1 MPKIASPLNRL
12 LTKDTPFKWTTDCQ
26 NAFETLKE
34 ALTSTPV
41 LNFPNFN
48 KPFIVSCDASGSAIE
63 DISSLQKQCPYFG
76 PIITFLENGILPDDK
91 KRAQA
96 IPYETGQYELLNDTL
111 YHFFQP
117 RTKTR
122 TSKNQLIKQVAIP
135 EPLRNDILLSFHDQ
149 KAGGSHLGVQR
160 TYEAIKQRYFWPKM
174 YQNVYDYVTSCQIC
188 QTVKK
193 DSTAKKAPLKSL
205 PVQGPFVRLHMD
217 VLGGLPTSKEKY
229 KYILLVTDSFSHW
242 CECFP
247 MKTQEAEEI
256 ANILYSEIFT
266 RYGACRYLV
275 SDRHASNLG
284 KLVNLLCKMF
294 NVTQHFTSS
303 YHPQSNVACERTN
316 STLAQSLRAYCS
328 EQQTNWPQVL
338 PSIMMAFRMSPCTQ
352 STGFSPYYMIFGR
365 EMPLPIDIALIPEEL
380 ITQSP
385 EKYIDQLINK
395 VKIIHDLAK
404 TNLEDA
410 QLKSKTYYDKST
422 KIPNFKEA
430 LPNEPANINQ
440 PNPDNLNEDLNQAE
454 NKEDNSQSDVDEST
468 SNNGQNKND
477 QWYEAIKLLKLKWIS
492 GKKHYLVQWKDNSN
506 PTWEPQEN
514 VSQALKVAFHSEKAH
529 KRLKKRR

>member
-1 MPKIASPLNRL
+1 
-12 LTKDTPFKWTTDCQ
+12 
-26 NAFETLKE
+26 
-34 ALTSTPV
+34 
-41 LNFPNFN
+41 
-48 KPFIVSCDASGSAIE
+48 
-63 DISSLQKQCPYFG
+63 
-76 PIITFLENGILPDDK
+76 
-91 KRAQA
+91 
-96 IPYETGQYELLNDTL
+96 
-111 YHFFQP
+111 
-117 RTKTR
+117 
-122 TSKNQLIKQVAIP
+122 
-135 EPLRNDILLSFHDQ
+135 
-149 KAGGSHLGVQR
+149 
-160 TYEAIKQRYFWPKM
+160 
-174 YQNVYDYVTSCQIC
+174 
-188 QTVKK
+188 
-193 DSTAKKAPLKSL
+193 
-205 PVQGPFVRLHMD
+205 MD

-352 STGFSPYYMIFGR
+352 ST
-365 EMPLPIDIALIPEEL
+365 
-380 ITQSP
+380 
-385 EKYIDQLINK
+385 
-395 VKIIHDLAK
+395 AK

-422 KIPNFKEA
+422 KIPNFKVGDHVLLKQEKVQIGKKKKLEPKWTGPFSILENRHDLIYKLLNLKTLRPVKSFIHANRLKAFKDPSDFRPPPNLLTDKEA